1 MKHYPDIKN
10 RQDLPGGS
18 VVKTPHSH
26 YRQHGFDP
34 WLGKIPHARKKK
46 KKKGGDRS
54 VSFDL
59 KRSSNI

>member
-18 VVKTPHSH
+18 VVKTPRSH

-46 KKKGGDRS
+46 KRRRQICILQPEKE
-54 VSFDL
+54 L
-59 KRSSNI
+59 